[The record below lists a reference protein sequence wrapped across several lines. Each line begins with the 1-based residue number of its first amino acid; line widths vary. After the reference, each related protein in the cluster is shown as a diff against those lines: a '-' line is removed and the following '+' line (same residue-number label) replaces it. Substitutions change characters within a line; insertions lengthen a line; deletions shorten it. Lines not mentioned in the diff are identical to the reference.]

1 MWNELYAMPEA
12 KEQLKELAKGKYY
25 HLAYEVTEYRKGKL
39 GIRCNVYLED
49 YGFFSAGSWDKAI
62 AKLQEWMKKKPRETV

>member
-12 KEQLKELAKGKYY
+12 KEQLKELAEGRYH
-25 HLAYEVTEYRKGKL
+25 HLAYEVTENGFGDVR
-39 GIRCNVYLED
+39 IRCNVYLEG
-49 YGFFSAGSWDKAI
+49 YGVFSADTWDKAI